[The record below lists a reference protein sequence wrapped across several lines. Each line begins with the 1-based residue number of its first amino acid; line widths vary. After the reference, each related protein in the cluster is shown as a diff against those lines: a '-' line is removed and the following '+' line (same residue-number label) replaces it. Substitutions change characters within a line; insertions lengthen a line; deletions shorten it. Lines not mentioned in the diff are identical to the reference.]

1 MPSLGTTFTLYAFNK
16 YLLSVYYALD
26 TTLGDE
32 QHKTSSL
39 PSRHLYT
46 YRERGKKLAYKH
58 AYRTC

>member
-32 QHKTSSL
+32 QQDQLTAPTAFVYL
-39 PSRHLYT
+39 
-46 YRERGKKLAYKH
+46 
-58 AYRTC
+58 